1 MCVGKAGCA
10 KCALAEIF
18 KNAKR
23 GLFLF
28 SSLSVVSVVVQL
40 QCWSSRV
47 SPVVKSVCK
56 TICLLLLVIV
66 NVSVVFFACAPTVT
80 CMWRSR
86 LRATFLSNRDEVDAG
101 DEPSIPLKTGYDIYS
116 LLAFRCLF
124 SGQCVWLGKLFCNF
138 WSWVGMCELQMCLTI
153 SAEFMFFYRGPKNL
167 SPLK

>member
-66 NVSVVFFACAPTVT
+66 NVSVVFFACAPTFWGFAFGRDFQQKIPSERQSPNLRKSVERE
-80 CMWRSR
+80 RSPR
-86 LRATFLSNRDEVDAG
+86 LTQN
-101 DEPSIPLKTGYDIYS
+101 PCY
-116 LLAFRCLF
+116 LLAVF
-124 SGQCVWLGKLFCNF
+124 SGLCFIL
-138 WSWVGMCELQMCLTI
+138 ST
-153 SAEFMFFYRGPKNL
+153 SFFK
-167 SPLK
+167 

>member
-66 NVSVVFFACAPTVT
+66 NVSVVFFACAPTA
-80 CMWRSR
+80 
-86 LRATFLSNRDEVDAG
+86 LAKKRAGFGTRICQ
-101 DEPSIPLKTGYDIYS
+101 PSTE
-116 LLAFRCLF
+116 
-124 SGQCVWLGKLFCNF
+124 FCYVF
-138 WSWVGMCELQMCLTI
+138 
-153 SAEFMFFYRGPKNL
+153 
-167 SPLK
+167 

>member
-10 KCALAEIF
+10 RCALAEIF

-66 NVSVVFFACAPTVT
+66 NVSVVYFACAPTV
-80 CMWRSR
+80 C
-86 LRATFLSNRDEVDAG
+86 
-101 DEPSIPLKTGYDIYS
+101 GYPKV
-116 LLAFRCLF
+116 A
-124 SGQCVWLGKLFCNF
+124 
-138 WSWVGMCELQMCLTI
+138 I
-153 SAEFMFFYRGPKNL
+153 SKYFTVNQAQT
-167 SPLK
+167 

>member
-66 NVSVVFFACAPTVT
+66 NVSVVFFACAPTFSICKVGDCGLQT
-80 CMWRSR
+80 YQTEMK
-86 LRATFLSNRDEVDAG
+86 LKRATTVEFTA
-101 DEPSIPLKTGYDIYS
+101 
-116 LLAFRCLF
+116 
-124 SGQCVWLGKLFCNF
+124 
-138 WSWVGMCELQMCLTI
+138 I
-153 SAEFMFFYRGPKNL
+153 SPILYIHC
-167 SPLK
+167 

>member
-1 MCVGKAGCA
+1 LSVGKIWLFPLFVVLAMCVGKAGCA

-66 NVSVVFFACAPTVT
+66 NVSVVFFACAPTAL
-80 CMWRSR
+80 CMSSSG
-86 LRATFLSNRDEVDAG
+86 FISNSLSILHIV
-101 DEPSIPLKTGYDIYS
+101 
-116 LLAFRCLF
+116 F
-124 SGQCVWLGKLFCNF
+124 
-138 WSWVGMCELQMCLTI
+138 
-153 SAEFMFFYRGPKNL
+153 
-167 SPLK
+167 

>member
-66 NVSVVFFACAPTVT
+66 NVSVVFFACAPTV
-80 CMWRSR
+80 WVLPKRSEEH
-86 LRATFLSNRDEVDAG
+86 TS
-101 DEPSIPLKTGYDIYS
+101 
-116 LLAFRCLF
+116 
-124 SGQCVWLGKLFCNF
+124 
-138 WSWVGMCELQMCLTI
+138 ELQ
-153 SAEFMFFYRGPKNL
+153 SRGHLVCRLLLEK
-167 SPLK
+167 

>member
-1 MCVGKAGCA
+1 VLAMCVGKAGCA
-10 KCALAEIF
+10 KCALTEIF

-66 NVSVVFFACAPTVT
+66 NVSVVFFACAPTF
-80 CMWRSR
+80 CR
-86 LRATFLSNRDEVDAG
+86 LPQWGISEHFTVNQA
-101 DEPSIPLKTGYDIYS
+101 
-116 LLAFRCLF
+116 
-124 SGQCVWLGKLFCNF
+124 
-138 WSWVGMCELQMCLTI
+138 QMLI
-153 SAEFMFFYRGPKNL
+153 EAL
-167 SPLK
+167 HLI

>member
-66 NVSVVFFACAPTVT
+66 NVSVVFFSCAPTV
-80 CMWRSR
+80 WV
-86 LRATFLSNRDEVDAG
+86 LPKAGFLA
-101 DEPSIPLKTGYDIYS
+101 LKLDRRTN
-116 LLAFRCLF
+116 L
-124 SGQCVWLGKLFCNF
+124 VHWTN
-138 WSWVGMCELQMCLTI
+138 VHLT
-153 SAEFMFFYRGPKNL
+153 
-167 SPLK
+167 